1 MSARAL
7 GHDAGDR
14 VAPTRPISVYA
25 PIMGGLPLSPEV
37 AKLAE
42 AGSLCACFN
51 LRKAARAVTSMYD
64 EALRPTGLRATQ
76 LPLLMI
82 TKVLGTA
89 TVTQLAKAVVMD
101 RTTLTR
107 NLRPLEKRGLIRVQ
121 EGEDRRVRHVTLR
134 PRGHEILTKAIPLW
148 REVQDRI
155 TAGLGEDRLRQLV
168 SNLNATVRIAQ
179 SA

>member
-1 MSARAL
+1 
-7 GHDAGDR
+7 
-14 VAPTRPISVYA
+14 
-25 PIMGGLPLSPEV
+25 
-37 AKLAE
+37 
-42 AGSLCACFN
+42 
-51 LRKAARAVTSMYD
+51 
-64 EALRPTGLRATQ
+64 
-76 LPLLMI
+76 MI

-134 PRGHEILTKAIPLW
+134 PRGHEVLTKAIPLW

-168 SNLNATVRIAQ
+168 SNLNATVRIAR